1 MTSEC
6 HASLDIIGEIPD
18 AMFYHDTES
27 GLHINCKFK
36 MVWYWYRCGEIWYIR
51 PVLFPTS
58 RFYQKGII
66 ESLPN
71 KRSRQFSFTYE
82 TGFSVEG
89 ADMGRGGWSGDDEGV
104 LRVSRGVLIGVYR
117 LGRDRVEVWVKHWEL
132 LVLRASKSLLL
143 CSHLLLM
150 VLLNLTWSS
159 WSNHEQ
165 IFRGQ
170 PPKLRIWLFD
180 IK

>member
-58 RFYQKGII
+58 RFHQKGMI
-66 ESLPN
+66 ESSPN
-71 KRSRQFSFTYE
+71 KRSIFLHIRNWFFS
-82 TGFSVEG
+82 
-89 ADMGRGGWSGDDEGV
+89 RGGWHGEGGLIWRWWGGAQSFKGCLNRCLQTWKGSCRGLSKTLGTAGAARLKVTAFV
-104 LRVSRGVLIGVYR
+104 LPPPSNDALKPYMVKLVKPWTDIQGAATQIE
-117 LGRDRVEVWVKHWEL
+117 DMIVW
-132 LVLRASKSLLL
+132 
-143 CSHLLLM
+143 
-150 VLLNLTWSS
+150 
-159 WSNHEQ
+159 
-165 IFRGQ
+165 
-170 PPKLRIWLFD
+170 
-180 IK
+180 